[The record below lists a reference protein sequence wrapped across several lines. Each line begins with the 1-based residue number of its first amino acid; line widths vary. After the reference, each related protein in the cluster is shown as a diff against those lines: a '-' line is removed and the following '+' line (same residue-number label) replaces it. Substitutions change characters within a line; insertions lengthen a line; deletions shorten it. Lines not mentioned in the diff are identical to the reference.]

1 MASRDFI
8 FRVSLEF
15 DDSFSKKSIGY
26 TEKYI
31 NYAISETY
39 EDEMQDRNGGGVDH
53 EVVLDGNVLS
63 LYLSQKRG
71 ENKWDSETLN
81 GVVCGYFISLFLD
94 TMMVLLPATDDY
106 SLKILGMTKYQYL
119 KGITVTSSVNNEI
132 LMEGSPDEKYIE
144 DASYVAEWVLNSVP
158 LYSNLTVSNSD
169 LSEEIT
175 DDVMF
180 TTQTVQE
187 YFEEDKN
194 NRILYTP
201 VVRDGN
207 MVKRSWSVLQKDF
220 LDDRTIV
227 EGSKRYGC
235 FILDT
240 RNPKNV
246 DSENTLVDLQAFGSY
261 NMWVQ
266 LDNFEA
272 SLLDKETLNPEDHP
286 AFAVIPTFTKY
297 ASLVNVDVQD
307 SGASAVSRYH
317 CQDTGRKV
325 IKVHKIV
332 PTYMEPELKR
342 SSCITTD
349 KVFRMKMGEEGCLP
363 GLKNDEAS
371 CCRTSNQD
379 LLETLVLL
387 SAYRTVDFPARL
399 NYLKDIL
406 SWYSTIRP
414 IPSPWKNMIKLSV
427 AEELPRDNKGVL
439 DVINTLKPSVMS
451 AVISVKLTGDET
463 KIAKQLSETIKSLNT
478 ENMHYL
484 KLSFKPTSRK
494 QELSNVIFEDIMKT
508 GKYPMGYLR
517 TIMSWSDE
525 SISHI
530 STVCKNIMDK
540 ERYEMKIDFVCEFK
554 RDRTLTDPDD
564 IDAEDIEADATMDA
578 IKEKIE
584 ETFRNSGYK
593 QKLVISEDQD
603 SEEEPYRR
611 EHVEVQILTFWHTKE
626 QRIMQINFEC
636 ESKLKTPRTFK

>member
-349 KVFRMKMGEEGCLP
+349 KVFRMKMGAEGCLP